1 MLPQFKLNVPKTI
14 VGAGNNNNSN
24 SGGGNA
30 NIKNTPS
37 FKDAESLFL
46 KAKNNSGENGKKN
59 RLRLRGDGGWLK
71 ALMFGAGAVII
82 LYVQAMTRDMEK
94 VSDED
99 IGLIYTL
106 YTCSVLLLA
115 GMSVIR
121 VHIYI

>member
-46 KAKNNSGENGKKN
+46 KAQNSSENGKKN
-59 RLRLRGDGGWLK
+59 RLRVRGDGGWLK

-94 VSDED
+94 VSDDD

-115 GMSVIR
+115 GMSIIR
-121 VHIYI
+121 PHIYI

>member
-14 VGAGNNNNSN
+14 VGAANNNNN
-24 SGGGNA
+24 HA

>member
-59 RLRLRGDGGWLK
+59 RLRGDGGWLK

-94 VSDED
+94 VSDDD

-115 GMSVIR
+115 GMSIIR
-121 VHIYI
+121 PHIYI

>member
-14 VGAGNNNNSN
+14 V
-24 SGGGNA
+24 GGGNA

-46 KAKNNSGENGKKN
+46 KAKNNSNENGKKN
-59 RLRLRGDGGWLK
+59 RLRADGGWLK

-115 GMSVIR
+115 GMSIIR
-121 VHIYI
+121 PHIYI

>member
-24 SGGGNA
+24 SGGGIA

-37 FKDAESLFL
+37 FKDAESLFF
-46 KAKNNSGENGKKN
+46 KAQNSSENGKKN
-59 RLRLRGDGGWLK
+59 RLRVRGDGGWLK

-94 VSDED
+94 VSDDD

-115 GMSVIR
+115 GMSIIR
-121 VHIYI
+121 PHIYI